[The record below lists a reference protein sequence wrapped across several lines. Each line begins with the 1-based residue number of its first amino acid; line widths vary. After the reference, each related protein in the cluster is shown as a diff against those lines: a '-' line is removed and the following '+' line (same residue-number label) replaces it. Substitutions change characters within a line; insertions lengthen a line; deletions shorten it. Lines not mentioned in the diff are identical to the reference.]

1 MTYVTLNHLS
11 ISVFLRRT
19 LYSSNFII
27 FSQYIQQATVVGR
40 DLGGFIAW
48 DLSLHYPERIL

>member
-11 ISVFLRRT
+11 ISVFLKRT
-19 LYSSNFII
+19 LSFNNFVI

>member
-27 FSQYIQQATVVGR
+27 FFQYIQQATVVGR